1 MHRIL
6 LAGAALG
13 VLAVA
18 PALQAAPI
26 LIKFPHVVAESTPK
40 GQGAKLFEQLVEERL
55 PGKVEVQVFPNASLM
70 EDDPSM
76 EALAFGDVQ
85 MIAPSLSKFDRLTKK
100 YQVFDLPFMFDDTAA
115 LERFQAS
122 DTGRALLHEI
132 EDKGYIG
139 LAYWHNGVKQLSA
152 NKPLREPK
160 DAAGLK
166 FRIQESDVLEAQFEA
181 LDANP
186 QKLPFSEVYQALQ
199 TGTIDGQ
206 ENTWANIYSQKF
218 FEVQPYVT
226 ESNHGALD
234 YILTVNADFWN
245 GLPDDIRT
253 ELEKIVAEV
262 TEVVNGKASA
272 INDQAREKVLS
283 SGKSEIFELTPE
295 QRAAWR
301 HAVEPVWA
309 QFSDQIGPDVMKA
322 AQSANLT
329 N

>member
-122 DTGRALLHEI
+122 ETGKALLQEI
-132 EDKGYIG
+132 EGKGYIG

-166 FRIQESDVLEAQFEA
+166 FRIQESDVLESQFQA
-181 LDANP
+181 LGANP

-218 FEVQPYVT
+218 FEVQPYIT

-234 YILTVNADFWN
+234 YMLTVNADFWN

-262 TEVVNGKASA
+262 TAVVNGKASA
-272 INDQAREKVLS
+272 INGQAREKVLA
-283 SGKSEIFELTPE
+283 SGKTELIELTPE

-301 HAVEPVWA
+301 KAVEPVWA
-309 QFSDQIGPDVMKA
+309 QFSDAIGPDIMKA
-322 AQSANLT
+322 AQSSNLT